1 MADAPLMVVDGAGAV
16 TGWSRVA
23 ERRFGLAT
31 AEALGLLLTDVLA
44 GDSAGTDGAVTGR
57 GGTDDRGPA
66 GRDPDGREPDGG
78 DSGGGGSGEGEGDDV
93 RAGLRLEPLG
103 GAGWAVREAD
113 VEGAGDPIDE
123 ALLDVLFTQERV
135 RIHVLDPDLRLL
147 RISDPSMDPD
157 TDETARLRGRPFRE
171 VCAFDEPERVESGIH
186 EVLRT
191 GVPCVECLYRA
202 LPGDVAG
209 GRRTLSLS
217 AFRLQE
223 GHGTL
228 PGGRGAVLGV
238 VVSVV
243 DVTEQVRR
251 QVREAAL
258 AAVRE
263 RVGRTMDIE
272 ATCRDVVEAVV
283 PEYADVGV
291 VEIVDAVLR
300 GESPQPGPLGR
311 DVPLRRAAYGGGDDP
326 AHPVGDV
333 RAVPPGTPF
342 QRALSDLRPR
352 VVPVEDAPWA
362 EADPARAHAIRE
374 RGAHTLLLAP
384 LTLRG
389 AVLGLVSLYR
399 CGDSE
404 PFTEA
409 DIPVV
414 SAMASRTALGID
426 NASRYVH
433 EYTVASALQRRLLPQ
448 MPAPQPAVETDHLLI
463 PGGGGGNWFDTIAL
477 PGARTA
483 LVVGEVGAEGIQAAT
498 TMGQL
503 RTVVQALAALD
514 LEADELLARL
524 YDTAARLAE
533 ERSQLPESDPL
544 HREPLMASCAY
555 VVYDPFTGTCT
566 AASAGHP
573 APLLVAPDGTVT
585 TVGVIKGPP
594 LGSAER
600 GPVAA
605 VSFPVEE
612 GCLLALHSGALRSH
626 AGFPTGPLHQALAH
640 PDRPL
645 RELCDAV
652 AYALPDS
659 PELRGS
665 TLLLARTHA
674 MPEDR
679 YAAWELPYDRT
690 APSTARRLT
699 SRTLA
704 RWHVDDDTG
713 DATELIVSELVT
725 NAVRYGSPPVELRLI
740 LDRGLTCEIRDG
752 STTAPYM
759 KYAGAV
765 DEGGRGLF
773 IMSQLASLWGTRY
786 APDGKTVWSEQVIP
800 RDEG

>member
-16 TGWSRVA
+16 TGWSRAA
-23 ERRFGLAT
+23 EQRFGQAAT
-31 AEALGLLLTDVLA
+31 DVLGLRVTDVLA
-44 GDSAGTDGAVTGR
+44 GDSLRAD
-57 GGTDDRGPA
+57 
-66 GRDPDGREPDGG
+66 
-78 DSGGGGSGEGEGDDV
+78 GDDDA
-93 RAGLRLEPLG
+93 RAGLRLEPLAG
-103 GAGWAVREAD
+103 DGWAVWEAD
-113 VEGAGDPIDE
+113 GGSRRGYAVGK
-123 ALLDVLFTQERV
+123 ALLDVMFTQERV
-135 RIHVLDPDLRLL
+135 RIHVLDPELRLL
-147 RISDPSMDPD
+147 RISDPSLDPD

-171 VCAFDEPERVESGIH
+171 VCAFHEPERVEAYVR

-191 GVPCVECLYRA
+191 GVPGVECSFRA
-202 LPGDVAG
+202 ARGDVAG

-223 GHGTL
+223 GHGVRQSGHGT
-228 PGGRGAVLGV
+228 VLGV

-243 DVTEQVRR
+243 DVTERVRR
-251 QVREAAL
+251 RVREAAL
-258 AAVRE
+258 AAVRDS
-263 RVGRTMDIE
+263 VGRTMDIE

-283 PEYADVGV
+283 PDYADVGV

-300 GESPQPGPLGR
+300 GETPQPGPLGR
-311 DVPLRRAAYGGGDDP
+311 DVPLRRAAYGGGGDP

-342 QRALSDLRPR
+342 QRGLSDLRAR

-362 EADPARAHAIRE
+362 DADPARAHSIKEE
-374 RGAHTLLLAP
+374 RAHTLLLVP

-409 DIPVV
+409 DIPVAM
-414 SAMASRTALGID
+414 AMASRTALGID

-433 EYTVASALQRRLLPQ
+433 EYTIASALQRRLLPQ
-448 MPAPQPAVETDHLLI
+448 MPSPQPAVETDHLLI
-463 PGGGGGNWFDTIAL
+463 PGGGAGNWFDTIAL

-483 LVVGEVGAEGIQAAT
+483 LVVGEVASGGIQAAT

-503 RTVVQALAALD
+503 RTVVHALAALD
-514 LEADELLARL
+514 LEPDELLARL
-524 YDTAARLAE
+524 YDTVARLAE

-544 HREPLMASCAY
+544 HREPLLATCAY
-555 VVYDPFTGTCT
+555 VVYDPFTATCT
-566 AASAGHP
+566 MASAGHP
-573 APLLVAPDGTVT
+573 APLLVAPDGTST
-585 TVGVIKGPP
+585 TVSVIQGPP
-594 LGSAER
+594 LGSGDR

-605 VSFPVEE
+605 ASFPVQEDS
-612 GCLLALHSGALRSH
+612 LLALHSSALRSH
-626 AGFPTGPLHQALAH
+626 AALPEGALHQALAH

-652 AYALPDS
+652 AYTLPDS
-659 PELRGS
+659 VDLRGA
-665 TLLLARTHA
+665 TLLLARTRA
-674 MPEDR
+674 MPENR

-699 SRTLA
+699 SSTLA
-704 RWHVDDDTG
+704 GWHVDGDTG

-786 APDGKTVWSEQVIP
+786 APDGKTVWSEQEIP
-800 RDEG
+800 EE

>member
-1 MADAPLMVVDGAGAV
+1 MADAPLMVVNGAGAV
-16 TGWSRVA
+16 TGWSRAA

-31 AEALGLLLTDVLA
+31 ADALGLLLTDVLA
-44 GDSAGTDGAVTGR
+44 GDTARADG
-57 GGTDDRGPA
+57 GGTDDGGPA
-66 GRDPDGREPDGG
+66 GGGPDDRD
-78 DSGGGGSGEGEGDDV
+78 SGEGADA
-93 RAGLRLEPLG
+93 RTGLRLEPLG

-113 VEGAGDPIDE
+113 GEDAGDPIDE

-171 VCAFDEPERVESGIH
+171 VCAFDEPERVESRIQ

-223 GHGTL
+223 GHRTR
-228 PGGRGAVLGV
+228 PGDHGAVLGV
-238 VVSVV
+238 VVTVV
-243 DVTEQVRR
+243 DVTERVRHQVRDT
-251 QVREAAL
+251 AL
-258 AAVRE
+258 AAVRD

-311 DVPLRRAAYGGGDDP
+311 DVPLRRAAHGGGDDP

-374 RGAHTLLLAP
+374 SGAHTLLLAP

-409 DIPVV
+409 DIPVAL
-414 SAMASRTALGID
+414 AMASRTALGID

-448 MPAPQPAVETDHLLI
+448 TPAPQPAVETDHLLI

-524 YDTAARLAE
+524 YDTAARLAK

-573 APLLVAPDGTVT
+573 APLLVAPDGTVS
-585 TVGVIKGPP
+585 TVGVIQGPP
-594 LGSAER
+594 SAPR
-600 GPVAA
+600 
-605 VSFPVEE
+605 
-612 GCLLALHSGALRSH
+612 
-626 AGFPTGPLHQALAH
+626 
-640 PDRPL
+640 
-645 RELCDAV
+645 
-652 AYALPDS
+652 
-659 PELRGS
+659 
-665 TLLLARTHA
+665 
-674 MPEDR
+674 
-679 YAAWELPYDRT
+679 
-690 APSTARRLT
+690 
-699 SRTLA
+699 
-704 RWHVDDDTG
+704 
-713 DATELIVSELVT
+713 
-725 NAVRYGSPPVELRLI
+725 NAVRSRRSPSRS
-740 LDRGLTCEIRDG
+740 RRAACSR
-752 STTAPYM
+752 ST
-759 KYAGAV
+759 AGRCGTTPSSRRARCPRRSRTRTGRCGNCATRWPTPCPTRPSC
-765 DEGGRGLF
+765 GGRPCSWPGRTRCPRTGTPPG
-773 IMSQLASLWGTRY
+773 SCRTTGRRRPPHAASRHGRWPAGTWTTTPVTR
-786 APDGKTVWSEQVIP
+786 PN
-800 RDEG
+800 

>member
-1 MADAPLMVVDGAGAV
+1 MADAPLMVVNGAGAV
-16 TGWSRVA
+16 TGWSRAA

-44 GDSAGTDGAVTGR
+44 GDTARADG
-57 GGTDDRGPA
+57 GGTDDGGPA
-66 GRDPDGREPDGG
+66 GGGPDDG
-78 DSGGGGSGEGEGDDV
+78 DSGEGADA
-93 RAGLRLEPLG
+93 RTGLRLEPLG

-113 VEGAGDPIDE
+113 GEDAGDPVDE

-171 VCAFDEPERVESGIH
+171 VCAFDEPERMESCIQ

-191 GVPCVECLYRA
+191 GAPCVECLYRA

-209 GRRTLSLS
+209 GLRTLSLS

-223 GHGTL
+223 GHRRR
-228 PGGRGAVLGV
+228 PDDHGAVLGV

-243 DVTEQVRR
+243 DVTERVRHQVRD
-251 QVREAAL
+251 AAL
-258 AAVRE
+258 AAVRD

-283 PEYADVGV
+283 PDYADAGV

-300 GESPQPGPLGR
+300 GESPQPGPLSR
-311 DVPLRRAAYGGGDDP
+311 DVPLRRAAYGGGDP

-483 LVVGEVGAEGIQAAT
+483 LVVGEVGAEGVQAAT

-524 YDTAARLAE
+524 YDTAARLAK

-555 VVYDPFTGTCT
+555 VVYDPFTETCT

-573 APLLVAPDGTVT
+573 APLLVAPDGTAS
-585 TVGVIKGPP
+585 TVGVIQGPP

-612 GCLLALHSGALRSH
+612 GSLLALHSGALRGH
-626 AGFPTGPLHQALAH
+626 AEFPAGPLHQALAH